1 GGYESLHRAP
11 IPSSSSLPSG
21 WCERASE
28 VKPVRMAGTSCQFQ
42 GIAERGCAAEGPRYL
57 SALVFRHCRAIGAGR
72 RLELFTRQSM
82 LSLRFARIAMPRQ
95 ATDPMDTRGEPP
107 YDEPEG

>member
-1 GGYESLHRAP
+1 LPFGALSGLRWRSVLRGCP
-11 IPSSSSLPSG
+11 IV
-21 WCERASE
+21 AE

-95 ATDPMDTRGEPP
+95 AADPHGYAGQARV
-107 YDEPEG
+107 